1 MKNRIQL
8 FYNFLYLN
16 LPKIYHYL
24 FLYPINRLLFSEFGV
39 KSKII
44 KPIFITPR
52 WIKIKN
58 NVSIR
63 NGARVEGVYK
73 YLDKEFIPLIVIEDY
88 VSIEQNI
95 HITCANS
102 VIISKNTAIAANV
115 TITDIDHPYEDI
127 NFPPEKQNIRVG
139 KVFIGEDCKIY
150 NNVVILPNAII
161 GKHTVVGANSVVIGK
176 EYPDYSILVGS
187 PAKIIKRYSFEKQEW
202 LKTDKEGNFLNL

>member
-1 MKNRIQL
+1 MFKN
-8 FYNFLYLN
+8 
-16 LPKIYHYL
+16 
-24 FLYPINRLLFSEFGV
+24 FGK

-44 KPIFITPR
+44 KPLHLSFDSIN
-52 WIKIKN
+52 IKN
-58 NVSIR
+58 NVLIR
-63 NGARVEGVYK
+63 NNGRIEAVK
-73 YLDKEFIPLIVIEDY
+73 IYLNKKFNPLIIIDNY

-127 NFPPEKQNIRVG
+127 NIPPEKQNIKVG

-161 GKHTVVGANSVVIGK
+161 GKHTVIGANSVVIGK
-176 EYPDYSILVGS
+176 EYPDYCIIVGA
-187 PAKIIKRYSFEKQEW
+187 PAKIVKRYSFEKQEW
-202 LKTDKEGNFLNL
+202 LKTDKDGKFL